1 MKIIIEELYYGN
13 LEPQA
18 RAIKP
23 NTEVKRQM
31 SVLDNAKT
39 KLMALLSGKEKDL
52 FCRYVS
58 AWAAVQQ
65 DATLDSFINGF
76 RMGARF
82 AYDAFESE
90 DAPFDELTEE

>member
-1 MKIIIEELYYGN
+1 MKNFIEELYYGN

-18 RAIKP
+18 RAIKS

-31 SVLDNAKT
+31 NVLDNAET
-39 KLMALLSGKEKDL
+39 KLMSLLNGKEKDL

-58 AWAAVQQ
+58 AWATVHQ

-90 DAPFDELTEE
+90 DAPFDELTE